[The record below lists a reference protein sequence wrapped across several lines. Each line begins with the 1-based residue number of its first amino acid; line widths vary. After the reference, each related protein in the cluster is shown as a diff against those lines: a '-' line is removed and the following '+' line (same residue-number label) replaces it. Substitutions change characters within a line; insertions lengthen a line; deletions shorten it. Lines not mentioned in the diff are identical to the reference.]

1 MVVTLICK
9 SSSPFCAVFHSQND
23 ACKKLQKVIKDFIP
37 VQTGSKGYCQCKPL
51 VGAQTHTYISVQ
63 PLCAEELAQND
74 RLRTMRGEADGDSA
88 ADLEDALVHQYDD
101 SYAEMDAVGDD
112 EPAESF
118 GDLDPN

>member
-1 MVVTLICK
+1 MSPSRRHALQPQVHGRMSF
-9 SSSPFCAVFHSQND
+9 SSH
-23 ACKKLQKVIKDFIP
+23 
-37 VQTGSKGYCQCKPL
+37 
-51 VGAQTHTYISVQ
+51 THTVLELKMMALLPAEGVGGPSDELVEAFKGHASVQ

-74 RLRTMRGEADGDSA
+74 RLRTMRGEADDESA

-118 GDLDPN
+118 WDLDPN